1 VILSRRAPQLIEA
14 LFELEVPE
22 IADGLVEIRG
32 VAREPGYRSKIAVE
46 SHAQGVDP
54 VGACVGPRGSRVR
67 MVVSELRGEKIDIIP
82 WNTEPARFVAKA
94 LSPAR
99 VREVYIDDESRDAT
113 VVVPDDQ
120 LALAIGKEG
129 LNARLAARLTGWKVD
144 IKSDTE
150 FAQEEAEAAFAGA
163 DDGDGDFSGRCSALL
178 SNGKRCPNAA
188 LPGSKYCGVP
198 AHQAL
203 ASDPTAGATIETAT
217 EVVPDDAAEIEE
229 AVADVDE
236 ALAAG
241 ELTPLEAEAAEGAV
255 ADATEVA
262 VGAELEA
269 GDGEPAGEAPD
280 EA

>member
-1 VILSRRAPQLIEA
+1 
-14 LFELEVPE
+14 
-22 IADGLVEIRG
+22 
-32 VAREPGYRSKIAVE
+32 
-46 SHAQGVDP
+46 
-54 VGACVGPRGSRVR
+54 
-67 MVVSELRGEKIDIIP
+67 
-82 WNTEPARFVAKA
+82 
-94 LSPAR
+94 